1 MEHSK
6 TPKYTVKRRPKLH
19 KRWALHVSTVALAV
33 TGGFMPTNLTFQGQS
48 VSFDVTAKVAA
59 PLPTEPAVITS
70 PQDQDRFTE
79 PDITVSGTCP
89 NDSYVK
95 VFQNDQLVGISP
107 CTGLVFSV
115 ATTLSPGANVLR
127 AQVYNLTDDEGP
139 VSPSITVYYDAP
151 QPPTPETPSS
161 PQPQPQQP
169 GVPAKPTMPGTS
181 QPEQPGASGLI
192 IDLER
197 YHYQRLKP
205 NQPWLWNIAVRGGEK
220 PYKVTVD
227 WRDGNSQSLTRTD
240 ENFFAISH
248 TYATNGSYLPFIAA
262 TDAAGNIASLQL
274 YADVHSE
281 PVTIPHT
288 QSAMNP
294 LVMWALYI
302 GLALV
307 VAQFWIWEVRAWH
320 RRHRTKKDGSHA

>member
-1 MEHSK
+1 LEHPK

-48 VSFDVTAKVAA
+48 VSFDVTAKVSA
-59 PLPTEPAVITS
+59 PLPLDPAVITS
-70 PQDQDRFTE
+70 PQDQDRFSE

-95 VFQNDQLVGISP
+95 VFQNDQLAGISP
-107 CTGLVFSV
+107 CTGLEFSV
-115 ATTLSPGANVLR
+115 ATTLAPGANVLR

-139 VSPSITVYYDAP
+139 ASPSITVYYDAP
-151 QPPTPETPSS
+151 QPPTPETPNT
-161 PQPQPQQP
+161 PNQPAQP
-169 GVPAKPTMPGTS
+169 GSPAKPDTTTSPTPGQTA
-181 QPEQPGASGLI
+181 GDGLTI
-192 IDLER
+192 ILER

-205 NQPWLWNIAVRGGEK
+205 NQPWQWNIAVRGGEK
-220 PYKVTVD
+220 PYKVTID
-227 WRDGNSQSLTRTD
+227 WRDGNSQSLNRTD
-240 ENFFAISH
+240 EDFFAINH
-248 TYATNGSYLPFIAA
+248 TYTANGSYLPFITA
-262 TDAAGNIASLQL
+262 TDSAGSVASLQL
-274 YADVHSE
+274 YADVHSD

-288 QSAMNP
+288 QAGMNP
-294 LVMWALYI
+294 LLLWALYA

-320 RRHRTKKDGSHA
+320 RRHKTKKGGSHA